1 MNRSRPLIK
10 KPRKQNR
17 YKQREDSERPS
28 WLQRL
33 FGAVVFLGLCALL
46 FCAALAFIFI
56 HDYFTQSRYFSARH
70 LEVTGNDRLE
80 LDEVYSLAGISPG
93 GNVLSVSPKQMSQRL
108 ESHPWVAR
116 AAVNRQLPDRID
128 ISIEE
133 RRPLAVLDLGERF
146 LMDYNGEIFKR
157 IEESDPQGLPLVV
170 GLSFSDISVSGE
182 VMSPA
187 FKALVGFLQDGADYR
202 QVLPD
207 FSIRAIA
214 VDRDMGLTLFAFEP
228 SVAIR
233 LGWGGYTRKIQRL
246 GQVLSTM
253 DRERGMRIDAIDISD
268 SDRVV
273 IRPAGPL
280 PGNKKRARKEV
291 I

>member
-17 YKQREDSERPS
+17 YKQRDESERPS

-33 FGAVVFLGLCALL
+33 IGAALFLGLCAAL
-46 FCAALAFIFI
+46 FFAALAFIFI

-70 LEVTGNDRLE
+70 LEVTGNSRLDLE
-80 LDEVYSLAGISPG
+80 EIYHLAGISPG

-108 ESHPWVAR
+108 ESHPWIAS

-170 GLSFSDISVSGE
+170 GLSFSDIAVLGE
-182 VMSPA
+182 AMSPA
-187 FKALVGFLQDGADYR
+187 YKALLGFLQDGEDFR
-202 QVLPD
+202 QMLPD
-207 FSIRAIA
+207 FAVRAIA
-214 VDRDMGLTLFAFEP
+214 VDRDMGLTLFAYEP
-228 SVAIR
+228 SLAVR

-246 GQVLSTM
+246 GQVLSSM
-253 DRERGMRIDAIDISD
+253 GKGNGMKIDAIDISD

-273 IRPAGPL
+273 IRPAAPL
-280 PGNKKRARKEV
+280 PGNKKRGRKEV

>member
-10 KPRKQNR
+10 KPKKQNR
-17 YKQREDSERPS
+17 YKQREESERPS
-28 WLQRL
+28 WAQRL
-33 FGAVVFLGLCALL
+33 YGAAVFFGLCVFLC
-46 FCAALAFIFI
+46 FAALAFIFI

-70 LEVTGNDRLE
+70 LEVTGNSRLD
-80 LDEVYSLAGISPG
+80 LDEVYLLAGISPG

-116 AAVNRQLPDRID
+116 AVVNRQLPDRID

-157 IEESDPQGLPLVV
+157 MEESDPKGLPLVV
-170 GLSFSDISVSGE
+170 GLSFSDISVLGE
-182 VMSPA
+182 AMSPA
-187 FKALVGFLQDGADYR
+187 YKSLVGFLQDGADYR
-202 QVLPD
+202 HALPD
-207 FSIRAIA
+207 FSVRAIA
-214 VDRDMGLTLFAFEP
+214 VDRDTGITLFAFEP

-253 DRERGMRIDAIDISD
+253 ERGNGMKIDAIDISD

-273 IRPAGPL
+273 IKPAGPL
-280 PGNKKRARKEV
+280 PGNKKRVRKEV